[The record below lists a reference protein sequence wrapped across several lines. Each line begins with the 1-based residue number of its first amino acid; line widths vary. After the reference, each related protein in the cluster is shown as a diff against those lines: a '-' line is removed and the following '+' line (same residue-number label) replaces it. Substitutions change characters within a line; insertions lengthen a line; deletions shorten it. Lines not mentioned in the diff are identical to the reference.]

1 MASFVSGIDRSQGTM
16 FPAQLEDYVAEDNP
30 VRVIDLF
37 VDQLD
42 LAKLGFGGVTPKD
55 MGRPAYH
62 PAVMLKIYVYG
73 YLNRVQSSRR
83 IERECQRNV
92 EAMWL
97 TGCLAPDFKTIADF
111 RKDNGAAI
119 RKVCREFIL
128 VCGRAGLLAATSV
141 AIDGSKFKAVN
152 SRDRNFTQTKV
163 AKRLEQIEASI
174 ARYLSELETADR
186 QPATPEI
193 KIARLNG
200 KIAKLKQEI
209 ERMKAIGEQLEK
221 SEDTQISLTDPDARS
236 MQGTGKA
243 TGTVGYNVQCAVETE
258 HHLIVAHEVTNAVH
272 DRHQLSGMAQQ
283 AKEALGAEAI
293 DALADRG
300 FYDGKEILA
309 CGQAGVTA
317 YVPRFSTSNAK
328 AEGRFGKQDF
338 VYNADE
344 DVYVCPNGERLA
356 YRFASEEDG
365 KVMRCYSTT
374 ACSACPLKEQCTTGK
389 ERRVKRWEHEA
400 VLDAAQE
407 RLDKNPDMMTVRRST
422 VEHPF
427 GTLKFW
433 MGSAHFLMK
442 KLHNVK
448 TEMSLHVLAYN
459 MKRAMKI
466 LGVPGLLQV
475 MQAWRIICHFLL
487 VLACAVR
494 SNSPDRCLNRSRA
507 ILACLAKS
515 APMHQRPY
523 AVA

>member
-1 MASFVSGIDRSQGTM
+1 MAGFVSGIDRSQGTM
-16 FPAQLEDYVAEDNP
+16 FPALLEDYVAEDNP

-42 LAKLGFGGVTPKD
+42 LAKLGFGVTPKD

-83 IERECQRNV
+83 LERECQRNV

-97 TGCLAPDFKTIADF
+97 TRCLAPDFKTIADF
-111 RKDNGAAI
+111 RKDNGPAI
-119 RKVCREFIL
+119 GKVCREFIVL
-128 VCGRAGLLAATSV
+128 CGRAGLLAATTV

-152 SRDRNFTQTKV
+152 SRDRNFTKAKI
-163 AKRLEQIEASI
+163 AKRVEQIEASI
-174 ARYLSELETADR
+174 ERYLSELETADR

-193 KIARLNG
+193 KITRL
-200 KIAKLKQEI
+200 KDKVVRLKQEI
-209 ERMKAIGEQLEK
+209 KRVEAIGVELENA
-221 SEDTQISLTDPDARS
+221 EETQISRTDPDARS

-243 TGTVGYNVQCAVETE
+243 TGTVGYNVQCAVETK
-258 HHLIVAHEVTNAVH
+258 HHLIVAHEVPNAVH

-283 AKEALGAEAI
+283 AKEALGAGAI

-338 VYNADE
+338 VYKPDE
-344 DVYVCPNGERLA
+344 DIYLCPNGERLT
-356 YRFASEEDG
+356 YRFTSEEDG

-374 ACSACPLKEQCTTGK
+374 GCSACPLKEQCTTGK

-400 VLDAAQE
+400 VLDAAQD
-407 RLDKNPDMMTVRRST
+407 RLDRNPDMMTVRRST
-422 VEHPF
+422 VEHTV

-448 TEMSLHVLAYN
+448 TEMSLHVLSYN
-459 MKRAMKI
+459 MKRVMKI
-466 LGVPGLLQV
+466 LGVPGLLKA
-475 MQAWRIICHFLL
+475 MQAWRLICHFLA
-487 VLACAVR
+487 VLACARR
-494 SNSPDRCLNRSRA
+494 SSSPDRFLNRSRA
-507 ILACLAKS
+507 ILADIAKS
-515 APMHQRPY
+515 SPMHQRPY